1 MDPIEMPPEGPYFD
15 ILRRMTPGQ
24 RLRKAF
30 ELSELTRSLLRAGL
44 RAAHPDASPDD
55 LHRMYLE
62 RLAACHN
69 RNY

>member
-1 MDPIEMPPEGPYFD
+1 VDPSQTPPDGPYFD
-15 ILRRMTPGQ
+15 IIRRMTPAQ

-30 ELSELTRSLLRAGL
+30 ELSELTRALLRAGL
-44 RAAHPDASPDD
+44 RASHPQASPDD

-69 RNY
+69 KNY